1 MIACCVLFSPVHWT
15 STVFRFH
22 KSCSKSRYRLNAVLK
37 AAILF
42 NSSVEVNA
50 PAAVLLLLAPIRMR
64 SSSPRA
70 EAVRRPSPTGRTSPC
85 TPHAAARTRF
95 TSVVCWRRSPAS
107 HGSGTFRRSASFT
120 GQYAMRTEPQS
131 LIWRRQYV
139 VRRRRC
145 CDHFVTTYVGMCL
158 GVWMRIVS
166 AR

>member
-1 MIACCVLFSPVHWT
+1 M
-15 STVFRFH
+15 
-22 KSCSKSRYRLNAVLK
+22 
-37 AAILF
+37 
-42 NSSVEVNA
+42 NA
-50 PAAVLLLLAPIRMR
+50 PAAVLLLVAPIRMR

-70 EAVRRPSPTGRTSPC
+70 EAVRRPSPTDRTSPC

-158 GVWMRIVS
+158 GVCGCVLRQHDKTKTPDRNDLKLGTVTYS
-166 AR
+166 PRHYVEAYQ